1 MMGRGRSHNG
11 RRFTGK
17 QSLRIG
23 SENCI
28 CSKCG
33 YQEPHHRGIPCRDR
47 LCPVCH
53 AVLSRSAVQ
62 ETVSQE
68 IKNPVKKKTMELPK
82 VNPEICTGCG
92 GCMDVCP
99 MDAITLVNGVAVID
113 QTICRNCRVCV
124 NECPVDAIS

>member
-1 MMGRGRSHNG
+1 MLGRGRSHNG
-11 RRFTGK
+11 KRFTGK
-17 QSLRIG
+17 QQMHVE

-28 CSKCG
+28 CAKCG
-33 YQEPHHRGIPCRDR
+33 YQEPHYRGIPCRDR
-47 LCPVCH
+47 QCPVCH
-53 AVLSRSAVQ
+53 AVLSRNAVQ

-68 IKNPVKKKTMELPK
+68 IKNPIKKKAMDLPK

-99 MDAITLVNGVAVID
+99 MDAIALVDGVAVID
-113 QTICRNCRVCV
+113 RSICRNCRVCV